1 MRSICVFCGSKYGD
15 QPEFRA
21 AAIAAGQLIAKNKIE
36 LVYGG
41 GHVGLMGA
49 LADAALAASGKVIG
63 VMPEDLVAKEIAH
76 KGLTE
81 LKVVKSMHERK
92 ATMAQLSDG
101 FIALPGGYGTVEE
114 FCEVITWSMLGI
126 HKKPC
131 GLLNINGYFDDLLK
145 FFDTACKREFISA
158 DHRAL
163 ILVSSSV
170 DDLLDQMKSF
180 KHIAPERYYERI

>member
-21 AAIAAGQLIAKNKIE
+21 AAIATGQLIAKNKIE

-49 LADAALAASGKVIG
+49 LADAALGASGKVIG

-92 ATMAQLSDG
+92 ATMSQLSEG

-114 FCEVITWSMLGI
+114 FCEVLTWSMLGI

-145 FFDTACKREFISA
+145 FFDTASKREFISA

-163 ILVSSSV
+163 ILVSNSI
-170 DDLLDQMKSF
+170 DNLLEQMKSF
-180 KHIAPERYYERI
+180 KHMAPERYYERI